1 MRPSI
6 RPRFKLRI
14 AEVRHP
20 GGLQQISPN
29 PFDGEIAMFA
39 KSVFAKSVFAKSIFS
54 TSVYSKSRNKRVM
67 TATTF
72 AGTLCAATVFAA
84 GLVTAQPAKTV
95 KLNYSNGS
103 KVEIQVYTVD
113 RVSKQTVEKKNMIT
127 PGGSDS
133 SQAVVDK
140 DGNIDILFSIVGK
153 NDQGVSEYHCKAV
166 KTSAASASATVKLE
180 FEKLG
185 KC

>member
-1 MRPSI
+1 
-6 RPRFKLRI
+6 
-14 AEVRHP
+14 
-20 GGLQQISPN
+20 
-29 PFDGEIAMFA
+29 MFA
-39 KSVFAKSVFAKSIFS
+39 
-54 TSVYSKSRNKRVM
+54 TPRNKRVM

-72 AGTLCAATVFAA
+72 AGTVVAATLFGA
-84 GLVTAQPAKTV
+84 GLVTAQPAKVV

-113 RVSKQTVEKKNMIT
+113 HVSKQTVEKKNLIT

-153 NDQGVSEYHCKAV
+153 NDTGVSEYHCKAV
-166 KTSAASASATVKLE
+166 KTSAASASATVRLE